1 MDTRYLEYIAEIDKQ
16 RNITNAAKTLYVS
29 QSSLSQY
36 LSKLEKELGAPLFTR
51 GQSELIPTPLG
62 EMYISYAK
70 KALELKKSAY
80 KSIRQASQIQL
91 ITIGS
96 SSAKTLQK
104 LYSVLPE
111 FRRHFPHTE
120 VEILDS
126 NLSNIEKSV
135 MDGSFDL
142 ALVTTCAVRN
152 FPGLSEA
159 LENEEVVFV
168 LPSAHPCRGLYPPGE
183 KLTASQAARILEK
196 GDFILQKPGNCI
208 RYLVDDF
215 FKELPNIPSAGFS
228 LNQADMIRSLISGGI
243 GAAFLPI
250 KHVIHRDLDY
260 YSLSPQLYRMTALI
274 RRKNLELTDAHVFL
288 MDLIRKETNTE

>member
-16 RNITNAAKTLYVS
+16 RNITNAAKALYVS

-36 LSKLEKELGAPLFTR
+36 LSKLEKELGGPLFTR
-51 GQSELIPTPLG
+51 GQSEVTPTPLG

-70 KALELKKSAY
+70 KALDLKKSAY

-104 LYSVLPE
+104 LYYILPL
-111 FRRHFPHTE
+111 FRKHFPHTE

-135 MDGSFDL
+135 LDGSFDM
-142 ALVTTCAVRN
+142 ALVTTCSVRH
-152 FPGLSEA
+152 FPGQSEV

-168 LPSAHPCRGLYPPGE
+168 LPSTHPYRGLNTPGE
-183 KLTASQAARILEK
+183 NLTAVQAARILEG
-196 GDFILQKPGNCI
+196 GDFILQKKGNCI

-215 FKELPNIPSAGFS
+215 FKELPAVPCAGFS

-250 KHVIHRDLDY
+250 KHVINSGPDY

-274 RRKNLELTDAHVFL
+274 WRKNLVLTDAHLFL
-288 MDLIRKETNTE
+288 MDLIRNDPKTE